1 MAQKV
6 VADIRGELAKL
17 GVEFTA
23 ATIENILHATA
34 DAASLMGGYACIDC
48 GEFWGIEVE
57 VDLEMDPEGNHYR
70 AGLVV
75 LDEDEDEAEFN

>member
-1 MAQKV
+1 MVQKV
-6 VADIRGELAKL
+6 AVDIREELARL
-17 GVEFTA
+17 GAEFTA
-23 ATIENILHATA
+23 ATIENVLHATA
-34 DAASLMGGYACIDC
+34 EAASLLGGYAHIDC

-75 LDEDEDEAEFN
+75 LDEDEDEADFN